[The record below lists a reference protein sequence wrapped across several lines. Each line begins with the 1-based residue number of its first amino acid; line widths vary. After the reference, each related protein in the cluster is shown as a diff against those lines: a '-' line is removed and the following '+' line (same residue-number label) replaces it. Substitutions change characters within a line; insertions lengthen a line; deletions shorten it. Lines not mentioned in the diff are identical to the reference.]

1 VTNGEY
7 IPAAAKVGDGG
18 QYGAGGGAGQ
28 QPNGLAE
35 SNNTEA
41 QS

>member
-1 VTNGEY
+1 MANGEY
-7 IPAAAKVGDGG
+7 IPAAAEVGDGD
-18 QYGAGGGAGQ
+18 QYGAAGGAGQ